1 MTMAVPPL
9 RSNAPPWAPPRRDR
23 VKRALAPLAAPRSA
37 STHRARAP
45 AGSHVKTVPAVAAMG
60 IVLPAGI
67 IPSIT
72 LCARRTFEQS
82 SRLLMICSPAVDL
95 RSIRETAWT
104 AKRDTHPEN
113 CAMWRF

>member
-37 STHRARAP
+37 STHRARPP
-45 AGSHVKTVPAVAAMG
+45 AGSHVKTVPAVA
-60 IVLPAGI
+60 
-67 IPSIT
+67 
-72 LCARRTFEQS
+72 

-95 RSIRETAWT
+95 RSIRETA
-104 AKRDTHPEN
+104 
-113 CAMWRF
+113 